1 VFSPHVKGHTE
12 KELRRLERRNAWMWS
27 LTTILLF
34 VLGMSVVVLYLSQ
47 LSGDLQPILPAEQT
61 RALLVGGLCSL
72 IVLFCLYMFLKQ
84 SEMHALRMEL
94 FQARLGEESLRSR
107 LAGLSSLF
115 DGMVE
120 VGGRLDVENALA
132 TLAEHVRA
140 AFVAEQ
146 SSVFLLDETGREL
159 RCRAVSGRD
168 AEFVRGSVVRTGEGI
183 SGWVAAHN
191 QALVLNDG
199 DMRNRFPT
207 QIKRARQI
215 TTGLCVPLAVRERVI
230 GVLNVTRLEAGPP
243 FTAED
248 ARILTVFAAH
258 VALATE
264 RIERSAREEQIHQ
277 SQKMEALGRLAGG
290 VAHDY
295 NNLLTVILT
304 YAGALLRGLPSP
316 SPLATA
322 AERLQEAAERC
333 ASLTRQLLTFS
344 RKQVLE
350 LAVVDLNDAVRVS
363 SEILRRLIGENIE
376 LVIETAPGACLLEGD
391 RGQIEQVVLNLAL
404 NARDAM
410 PHGGILHLRT
420 ARLSESEAQN
430 VAKDARGPHVLL
442 EVSDTGLGMDP
453 ETRAHL
459 FEPFFTTKEMGKGT
473 GLGLA
478 SVYAVVHRAGGH
490 IAVASQPG
498 RGTSFRVLLPQS
510 GAAPASVP
518 MTVSVTSGLAGNET
532 ILVAEDE
539 DVVRELVCEV
549 LGTRGYRVR
558 CARDGQDAWEQ
569 FMACPSEF
577 DLVLTDVVMP
587 RMSGGELAR
596 LIGRERPD
604 LPMLFMSGYTGDELV
619 KHGMREASM
628 RLLEK
633 PYTPEKLL
641 EAVRRALEKRT
652 ATTPDRRAA

>member
-1 VFSPHVKGHTE
+1 MPTYVKGQTE
-12 KELRRLERRNAWMWS
+12 KQLRRLERRNAWMWS

-34 VLGMSVVVLYLSQ
+34 VLGMSVVVLYLSN
-47 LSGDLQPILPAEQT
+47 LTGDLQPLLPAAQT

-72 IVLFCLYMFLKQ
+72 ILLFCLYMFLKQ

-120 VGGRLDVENALA
+120 VGGRLDVENALC
-132 TLAEHVRA
+132 TLAEHVRG
-140 AFVAEQ
+140 AFMAEQ
-146 SSVFLLDETGREL
+146 SSVFLLDEPTHEL

-168 AEFVRGSVVRTGEGI
+168 SEFVRGSVVKAGEGI

-191 QALVLNDG
+191 EALVLNDE
-199 DMRNRFPT
+199 DMRTRFPT
-207 QIKRARQI
+207 QIKRARHI
-215 TTGLCVPLAVRERVI
+215 ATGLCVPLAVRERVI
-230 GVLNVTRLEAGPP
+230 GVLNVTRIEAGPP

-258 VALATE
+258 VAIAIE
-264 RIERSAREEQIHQ
+264 RIEHSAREEQIHQ

-304 YAGALLRGLPSP
+304 YAGTLLRDLPGP

-322 AERLQEAAERC
+322 AERLKDAAERC
-333 ASLTRQLLTFS
+333 ASLTRQLLSFS

-350 LAVVDLNDAVRVS
+350 LAVVDLNDSVRS
-363 SEILRRLIGENIE
+363 SGEILRRLIGENIE
-376 LVIETAPGACLLEGD
+376 LVIETASEPCLLEGD
-391 RGQIEQVVLNLAL
+391 RGQIEQVILNLAL

-410 PHGGILHLRT
+410 PHGGILQLRT
-420 ARLSESEAQN
+420 ARVSESAAKEA
-430 VAKDARGPHVLL
+430 AADARGPHVLL

-459 FEPFFTTKEMGKGT
+459 FEPFFTTKELGKGT

-478 SVYAVVHRAGGH
+478 SVYAVVKRAGGQ

-498 RGTSFRVLLPQS
+498 RGTSFRVFLPES
-510 GAAPASVP
+510 VATLASAPAP
-518 MTVSVTSGLAGNET
+518 AYVSAGLAGSET

-549 LGTRGYRVR
+549 LTEHGYRVR
-558 CARDGQDAWEQ
+558 CAKDGQEAWEQ
-569 FMACPSEF
+569 FSARPHEF

-596 LIGRERPD
+596 RIGRERAD
-604 LPMLFMSGYTGDELV
+604 LPMVFMSGYTGDELV
-619 KHGMREASM
+619 KHGMREAST

-641 EAVRRALEKRT
+641 QAVRRALEERT
-652 ATTPDRRAA
+652 SAAGGRRAA

>member
-1 VFSPHVKGHTE
+1 VFPLQGKGQTE

-27 LTTILLF
+27 LTTILMFL
-34 VLGMSVVVLYLSQ
+34 LGMAVVVLYLSD
-47 LSGDLQPILPAEQT
+47 LTGDLQPLLPAAQT
-61 RALLVGGLCSL
+61 RGLLVGGLCSL
-72 IVLFCLYMFLKQ
+72 LLLFCLYMFLKQ
-84 SEMHALRMEL
+84 SELHGLRMEL

-107 LAGLSSLF
+107 LTGLSALF

-120 VGGRLDVENALA
+120 VGGRLDLENALE

-140 AFVAEQ
+140 ALMSEQ
-146 SSVFLLDETGREL
+146 SSVFLFDDSASEL

-168 AEFVRGSVVRTGEGI
+168 AEFVRGAVVRAGEGI

-191 QALVLNDG
+191 EPLVLTDEN
-199 DMRNRFPT
+199 MRSQFPA

-215 TTGLCVPLAVRERVI
+215 TTGVCVPLAVRDRVI
-230 GVLNVTRLEAGPP
+230 GVLNVTRIEAGPP

-258 VALATE
+258 VAIAIE
-264 RIERSAREEQIHQ
+264 RIEHSAREEQMHQ

-304 YAGALLRGLPSP
+304 YAGTLQRGLSEPGP
-316 SPLATA
+316 MATA
-322 AERLQEAAERC
+322 AERLKDAAERC

-350 LAVVDLNDAVRVS
+350 LSVIDLNDAVRGS
-363 SEILRRLIGENIE
+363 GEILRRLIGENIE
-376 LVIETAPGACLLEGD
+376 LVIKTSEEACLLEGD
-391 RGQIEQVVLNLAL
+391 RGQIEQVILNLAL

-410 PHGGILHLRT
+410 PQGGILELRT
-420 ARLSESEAQN
+420 ERVTASAARQGSP
-430 VAKDARGPHVLL
+430 DAHGPHVVL

-459 FEPFFTTKEMGKGT
+459 FEPFFTTKDRGQGT

-478 SVYAVVHRAGGH
+478 SVYAVVKRAGGH

-498 RGTSFRVLLPQS
+498 RGTSFRVFLPES
-510 GAAPASVP
+510 VASLASTPAPAYVG
-518 MTVSVTSGLAGNET
+518 SGLAGSET

-549 LGTRGYRVR
+549 LGEHGYGVR
-558 CARDGQDAWEQ
+558 SAKDGQEAWEM
-569 FMACPSEF
+569 FRARPTDF

-619 KHGMREASM
+619 KHGMREAST

-641 EAVRRALEKRT
+641 QSVRRSLDER
-652 ATTPDRRAA
+652 ATVHGRRAA

>member
-1 VFSPHVKGHTE
+1 VSQPHVKGRTE

-27 LTTILLF
+27 LTTILMF
-34 VLGMSVVVLYLSQ
+34 VLGMSVVVLYLSN
-47 LSGDLQPILPAEQT
+47 LTGDLQPMLPAEQT
-61 RALLVGGLCSL
+61 RGLLVGGLCSFIL
-72 IVLFCLYMFLKQ
+72 LFCLYMFLKQ

-107 LAGLSSLF
+107 LSGLSSLF

-120 VGGRLDVENALA
+120 LGGRLDVENALA
-132 TLAEHVRA
+132 TLAEHVRVA
-140 AFVAEQ
+140 LMAEQ
-146 SSVFLLDETGREL
+146 SSVFLLEEPSHEL

-168 AEFVRGSVVRTGEGI
+168 TEFVRGSVVKAGEGI
-183 SGWVAAHN
+183 SGWVAAN
-191 QALVLNDG
+191 NEALVLNEE
-199 DMRNRFPT
+199 DMRSRFPSH
-207 QIKRARQI
+207 IKRARQI
-215 TTGLCVPLAVRERVI
+215 TTGVCVPLAVRERVI
-230 GVLNVTRLEAGPP
+230 GVLNVTRIEAGPP

-258 VALATE
+258 VAIAIE
-264 RIERSAREEQIHQ
+264 RIENSAREEQVHQ
-277 SQKMEALGRLAGG
+277 SQKMESLGRLAGG

-304 YAGALLRGLPSP
+304 YAGTLLRGLPEP
-316 SPLATA
+316 GPMATA
-322 AERLQEAAERC
+322 AERLKDAAERC
-333 ASLTRQLLTFS
+333 ASLTRQLLSFS

-350 LAVVDLNDAVRVS
+350 LAVVDLNDAVRTS
-363 SEILRRLIGENIE
+363 AEILRRLIGENIE
-376 LVIETAPGACLLEGD
+376 LVVETATNPCLLEGD
-391 RGQIEQVVLNLAL
+391 RGQIEQVILNLAL

-410 PHGGILHLRT
+410 PQGGVLQVRT
-420 ARLSESEAQN
+420 ARVAESAAKEA
-430 VAKDARGPHVLL
+430 APDAQGPHVLL

-459 FEPFFTTKEMGKGT
+459 FEPFFTTKELGKGT

-478 SVYAVVHRAGGH
+478 SVYAVVKRAGGH

-498 RGTSFRVLLPQS
+498 RGTSFRVYLPES
-510 GAAPASVP
+510 GATLASAPAP
-518 MTVSVTSGLAGNET
+518 AYVSAGLIGSET

-539 DVVRELVCEV
+539 EVVRELVCEV
-549 LGTRGYRVR
+549 LTGHGYRVR
-558 CARDGQDAWEQ
+558 CAKDGQDAWEQ
-569 FMACPSEF
+569 FSSRPREF

-596 LIGRERPD
+596 RIGRERPD

-619 KHGMREASM
+619 KHGMREAST

-633 PYTPEKLL
+633 PYTPDKLL
-641 EAVRRALEKRT
+641 QAVRRALEEQS
-652 ATTPDRRAA
+652 AGRRAA

>member
-1 VFSPHVKGHTE
+1 VFPLQGKGQTE

-27 LTTILLF
+27 LTTILMFL
-34 VLGMSVVVLYLSQ
+34 LGMAVVVLYLSD
-47 LSGDLQPILPAEQT
+47 LTGDLQPLLPAAQT
-61 RALLVGGLCSL
+61 RGLLVGGLCSL
-72 IVLFCLYMFLKQ
+72 LLLFCLYMFLKQ
-84 SEMHALRMEL
+84 SELHGLRMEL

-107 LAGLSSLF
+107 LTGLSALF

-120 VGGRLDVENALA
+120 VGGRLDLENALE

-140 AFVAEQ
+140 ALMSEQ
-146 SSVFLLDETGREL
+146 SSVFLFDDSASEL

-168 AEFVRGSVVRTGEGI
+168 AEFVRGAVVRAGEGI

-191 QALVLNDG
+191 EPLVLTDEN
-199 DMRNRFPT
+199 MRSQFPA

-215 TTGLCVPLAVRERVI
+215 TTGVCVPLAVRDRVI
-230 GVLNVTRLEAGPP
+230 GVLNVTRIEAGPP

-258 VALATE
+258 VAIAIE
-264 RIERSAREEQIHQ
+264 RIEHSAREEQMHQ

-304 YAGALLRGLPSP
+304 YAGTLQRGLSEPGP
-316 SPLATA
+316 MATA
-322 AERLQEAAERC
+322 AERLKDAAERC

-350 LAVVDLNDAVRVS
+350 LSVIDLNDAVRGS
-363 SEILRRLIGENIE
+363 GEILRRLIGENIE
-376 LVIETAPGACLLEGD
+376 LVIKTSEEACLLEGD
-391 RGQIEQVVLNLAL
+391 RGQIEQVILNLAL

-410 PHGGILHLRT
+410 PQGGILELRT
-420 ARLSESEAQN
+420 ERVTASAARQGSP
-430 VAKDARGPHVLL
+430 DAHGPHVVL

-459 FEPFFTTKEMGKGT
+459 FEPFFTTKDRGQGT

-478 SVYAVVHRAGGH
+478 SVYAVVKRAGGH

-498 RGTSFRVLLPQS
+498 RGTSFRVFLPES
-510 GAAPASVP
+510 VASLASTPAPAYVG
-518 MTVSVTSGLAGNET
+518 SGLAGSET

-549 LGTRGYRVR
+549 LGEHGYGVR
-558 CARDGQDAWEQ
+558 SANDGQEAWEM
-569 FMACPSEF
+569 FRARPTDF

-619 KHGMREASM
+619 KHGMREAST

-641 EAVRRALEKRT
+641 QSVRRSLDER
-652 ATTPDRRAA
+652 ATVHGRRAA